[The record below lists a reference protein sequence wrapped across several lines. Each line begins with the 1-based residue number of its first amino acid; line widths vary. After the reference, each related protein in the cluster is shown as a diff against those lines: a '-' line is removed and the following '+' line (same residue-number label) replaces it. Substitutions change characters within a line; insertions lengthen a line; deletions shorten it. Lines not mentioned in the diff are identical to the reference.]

1 MINFILLF
9 FYISIGFVLKNIKL
23 PIVNLHLKINR
34 FIITTALP
42 AMILLEIPKLEF
54 SMDNLIPM
62 YIAWATMGSCAI
74 LVYFISKYYAFSKEV
89 TGSLMLVTVLTNSTF
104 VGIPVITAYYG
115 LEALPFIVLY
125 DQLGTSLWL
134 ATYGTIVA
142 AYYGSKGEVSFMMIG
157 KKIMRFP
164 PLIAFIVAIILN
176 SFHYTYPNMI
186 INILEILMLVLVPL
200 ALISVGLQLQFKL
213 AAQEIKPFTISLLLK
228 LIISPIIAIVI
239 CYIFGWNNLLVGK
252 ISIMESGMAA
262 MITAG
267 VLASINGL
275 APRLSNA
282 IVAYGIALSV
292 ITSGILYLIIE

>member
-1 MINFILLF
+1 
-9 FYISIGFVLKNIKL
+9 
-23 PIVNLHLKINR
+23 
-34 FIITTALP
+34 
-42 AMILLEIPKLEF
+42 MILLQIPKLHF

-62 YIAWATMGSCAI
+62 YIAWATMGGCAI
-74 LVYFISKYYAFSKEV
+74 LVYFISKYYAFNKEV

-115 LEALPFIVLY
+115 LESLPFIVLY

-164 PLIAFIVAIILN
+164 PLIAFIVAVILN
-176 SFHYTYPNMI
+176 SFHYTYPDMI

-213 AAQEIKPFTISLLLK
+213 DANEIKPFTISLIIK

-239 CYIFGWNNLLVGK
+239 CYIFGWNSLLVGK

-267 VLASINGL
+267 VIASINGL

-282 IVAYGIALSV
+282 IVAYGITLSV